1 MGLLGL
7 DSSAD
12 LNIKKLGKSPNFPSG
27 TYSATCD
34 KWFRSYII
42 LMIDIAAEFYFWTEQ
57 RLNGIELLDLGL
69 TETPEVLNS
78 ITVGNSLFVPMV
90 HNMATNSQ

>member
-1 MGLLGL
+1 
-7 DSSAD
+7 
-12 LNIKKLGKSPNFPSG
+12 
-27 TYSATCD
+27 
-34 KWFRSYII
+34 
-42 LMIDIAAEFYFWTEQ
+42 MIDIAAEFYFWTEQ